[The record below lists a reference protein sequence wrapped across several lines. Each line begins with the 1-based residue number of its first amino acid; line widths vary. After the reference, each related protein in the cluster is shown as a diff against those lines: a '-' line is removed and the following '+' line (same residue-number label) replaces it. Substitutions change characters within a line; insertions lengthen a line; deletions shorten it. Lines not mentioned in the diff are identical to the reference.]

1 MNGITI
7 NKRNMKKYHIF
18 FLINVALVLAGGLSA
33 QTRVVPAPAQEKPML
48 LEGATIHT
56 GTGEVIENGL
66 IGFADGK
73 ITVVGAA
80 GTQVPNR
87 SDYEVM
93 DVAGKHVYPGLILI
107 GSNLGLVEVNS
118 VRATFDYAEQGDF
131 NPNVRA
137 LVAYNTDSELIPT
150 FRYNGILLTQTTP
163 SSGMISGT
171 SSVVQLDAWNWEDA
185 AYQADDAIHMNWP
198 NKEFGPRWWMGETD
212 PRPNPNY
219 DNLIQEAEQLYA
231 DAQAYSTATERAGT
245 NLKLEAM
252 QGLFDG
258 SQALFIHTDDAK
270 SIVAATKMARKYGVK
285 RIVLVGGYEAL
296 LVKDFLV
303 SEKIP
308 VVLDGIHD
316 LPGYDHEDTVFPYK
330 MAKEFSDAGIEIII
344 SGGSGYDARNMCFYA
359 GTTVARGLDYE
370 KAIEAMTLTPA
381 KALGIADR
389 AGSLEKGKDAMILI
403 VEGDLLDMRTSKV
416 EQAFIQGRKIQMDA
430 RQQWLYKKYSE
441 KYGHD
446 VDGGR

>member
-1 MNGITI
+1 M
-7 NKRNMKKYHIF
+7 KRYHIL
-18 FLINVALVLAGGLSA
+18 FLINLALILVGGLNA
-33 QTRVVPAPAQEKPML
+33 QTRVVPAPAQEKPIL

-56 GTGEVIENGL
+56 GTGQVIENGL
-66 IGFADGK
+66 IGFAEGK

-80 GTQVPNR
+80 GTSVPNR
-87 SDYEVM
+87 SDYEVI
-93 DVAGKHVYPGLILI
+93 DVAGKQIYPGLILI
-107 GSNLGLVEVNS
+107 GSSLGLVEVNS
-118 VRATFDYAEQGDF
+118 VKATFDYAEQGDF

-150 FRYNGILLTQTTP
+150 FRYNGILLTQSTP

-198 NKEFGPRWWMGETD
+198 TKEFGPRWWMNETE

-219 DNLIQEAEQLYA
+219 NRMVQEAEQLFA
-231 DAQAYSTATERAGT
+231 DAIAYGTAADKEET

-252 QGLFDG
+252 QGLFNGD
-258 SQALFIHTDDAK
+258 QALFIHTNDAR
-270 SIVAATKMARKYGVK
+270 SIVASIKMARKFGVE
-285 RIVLVGGYEAL
+285 RIVLVGGYQSL
-296 LVKDFLV
+296 LVKDLLV

-308 VVLDGIHD
+308 VVLNGIHE
-316 LPGYDHEDTVFPYK
+316 LPDYDHEDTVFPYK
-330 MAKEFSDAGIEIII
+330 MAKEFTDAGIEVII
-344 SGGSGYDARNMCFYA
+344 SGGSGYDARNMCFFA

-370 KAIEAMTLTPA
+370 KAVEAMTLAPA

-416 EQAFIQGRKIQMDA
+416 EQAYIQGRKIQMDA

-446 VDGGR
+446 VDGER